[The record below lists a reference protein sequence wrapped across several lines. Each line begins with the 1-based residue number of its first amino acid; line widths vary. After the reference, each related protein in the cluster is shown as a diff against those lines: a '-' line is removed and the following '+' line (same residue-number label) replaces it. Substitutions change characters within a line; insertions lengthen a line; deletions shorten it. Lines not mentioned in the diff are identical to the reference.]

1 MHTGNRER
9 GQILVLVALA
19 MVVLIAMVGLV
30 IDGGVAWEKRREA
43 QNAADLAALAGTRVV
58 AQSVGGAARTNQ
70 DVYNAISAI
79 ATANNGATVP
89 GLGTATGAVYV
100 DSKGVPIG
108 GSYVTNAASAIP
120 TTARG
125 VKVPTNRSW
134 TPFFLGLVGIS
145 NWNAS
150 ADATARTTVGAAP
163 VCVFCVLGTSPTFMM
178 KSGSTQ
184 LTVNGGAIG
193 SNSGL
198 DCQANATLKSSGSGA
213 GISIFG
219 SYSPG
224 NCSISPARTTLS
236 SPIPDP
242 LAFLANP
249 TATGA
254 NFGDATDKGPN
265 TTTNLTP
272 GIYNSL
278 SIQANATVHLNPGTY
293 YFTGDVQVE
302 SSSLLTGTDVT
313 LVFMNNANFK
323 PKSGTA
329 NVQLSAPLP
338 TNLGATYPGLLM
350 YFDRR
355 GTHTIQTQASSTSWL
370 QGTIYGA
377 PNPADPLHTGTFLD
391 MESNASVAAM
401 NGLVIVGSATL
412 TSGSNMNVTYNGNQ
426 NVQLPGGPAG
436 LVQ

>member
-100 DSKGVPIG
+100 DSKGMPIG

-125 VKVPTNRSW
+125 VKVPTSRSW

-145 NWNAS
+145 NWSAS
-150 ADATARTTVGAAP
+150 ADATARTTVGAIP
-163 VCVFCVLGTSPTFMM
+163 VCVFCVIGNSVPFSLQ
-178 KSGSTQ
+178 SGAKI
-184 LTVNGGAIG
+184 TVDGGAVG
-193 SNSGL
+193 SNSSL
-198 DCQANATLKSSGSGA
+198 DLSSGGKLLSTGAGA
-213 GISIFG
+213 GITVYSGGTSSVCG
-219 SYSPG
+219 SPPCQIAPVPG
-224 NCSISPARTTLS
+224 LS
-236 SPIPDP
+236 SSVLPDP
-242 LAFLANP
+242 LAFLPDPVASGPNQGTP
-249 TATGA
+249 AI
-254 NFGDATDKGPN
+254 KGPG
-265 TTTNLTP
+265 TTTTLNP
-272 GIYNSL
+272 GIYGGL
-278 SIQANATVHLNPGTY
+278 TIEANATAKLNPGTY
-293 YFTGDVQVE
+293 YFTGDISIQ
-302 SSSLLTGTDVT
+302 SNGALTGTGVT
-313 LVFMNNANFK
+313 LVFLADANYKPQSNAVIQLAA
-323 PKSGTA
+323 PATGPYA
-329 NVQLSAPLP
+329 N
-338 TNLGATYPGLLM
+338 LLF
-350 YFDRR
+350 YFSRT
-355 GTHTIQTQASSTSWL
+355 GQHTMQMQSSSTSSFT
-370 QGTIYGA
+370 GTIYGK
-377 PNPADPLHTGTFLD
+377 NTFLD
-391 MESNASVAAM
+391 MQSGTTGATVNSMV
-401 NGLVIVGSATL
+401 VVGSVNDQ
-412 TSGSNMNVTYNGNQ
+412 SNSTFAVTYNGNQ

>member
-1 MHTGNRER
+1 MDTGNRER

-30 IDGGVAWEKRREA
+30 IDGGMAWEKRREA
-43 QNAADLAALAGTRVV
+43 QNAADMAALAGTRVV

-89 GLGTATGAVYV
+89 GLGTATGALYV
-100 DSKGVPIG
+100 DSKGAPIS

-120 TTARG
+120 ATARG
-125 VKVPTNRSW
+125 VKVPTSRSW

-145 NWNAS
+145 NWSAS
-150 ADATARTTVGAAP
+150 ADATARTTVGASP
-163 VCVFCVLGTSPTFMM
+163 VCVFCVIGTSPTFKMQDAAT
-178 KSGSTQ
+178 S
-184 LTVNGGAIG
+184 LVVNGGAIG

-198 DCQANATLKSSGSGA
+198 NCQANSTLTSA
-213 GISIFG
+213 GVGLGMGIFG
-219 SYSPG
+219 TYSPG
-224 NCSISPARTTLS
+224 NCAVTPARTALS
-236 SPIPDP
+236 SAIPDP
-242 LAFLANP
+242 LAFLADP
-249 TATGA
+249 TATGT
-254 NFGDATDKGPN
+254 NFGPATDKGPN
-265 TTTNLTP
+265 TTTNLSP
-272 GIYNSL
+272 GIYSSL

-313 LVFMNNANFK
+313 LVFMNNASFK

-338 TNLGATYPGLLM
+338 TNLSATYPGLLM

-355 GTHTIQTQASSTSWL
+355 GTHTIQTQASSTSTL

-377 PNPADPLHTGTFLD
+377 PNPSDPMHTGTFLD
-391 MESNASVAAM
+391 MESGSDAAAM
-401 NGLVIVGSATL
+401 NGLVIVTSASL
-412 TSGSNMNVTYNGNQ
+412 KSSKMNVTYNGNQ